1 VSADA
6 GRIFGQA
13 VHAGLRIKKIY
24 AVNEQTLEELSD
36 ERDVIRRG

>member
-1 VSADA
+1 MSADA

-24 AVNEQTLEELSD
+24 AVNELEELSD